1 MPRSKEGKTREK
13 IDPRALESAVN
24 DILKGKLKVNEAA
37 RRYGLSNSTVS
48 RHYKTY
54 LTSGLNENEP
64 HFVYDSEKNAV
75 KKVFTNDEELR
86 LVSYLKQ
93 SAALHYGLTKKDTL
107 KLAFKYA
114 KALAEQPNSKTQVPN
129 EWVTAESAGEFW
141 LRGFRKRHPCLTL
154 RKPEA
159 TSLARATSF
168 NKENVKMFFDNL
180 QLVMERH
187 KFKANDIYNL
197 DETGNSTVH
206 EPPKILCIKG
216 TKQVGSVTSGERGL
230 NVTMISCVNAIGNSV
245 PPMLI
250 FPRVNFKQ
258 HMLIGAPN
266 GAIGGA
272 NPSGWSTERL
282 FLDFLEHFIGHVKP
296 TTDKPVLLIL
306 DNHETHISI
315 ESLDLA
321 KENGVVM
328 LTFPPHTSHK
338 LQPLDR
344 TVFGPYKTYY
354 NSAMSGWMLSNP
366 GRPNQIYD
374 VAGLIGSAYNKAF
387 TKENIE
393 KGFKVTGIFPFERNI
408 FTDDEFLSS
417 YVTDRELVQKNT
429 DVTVS
434 EKTQE
439 PTNENVLDL
448 PTPNSYV
455 NASIVPPSL
464 SNCDLQIAST
474 SNQTPE
480 IITPEMIR
488 PFPKAAARKKTT
500 RRRQPGKT
508 RILTDTPEKKMIEE
522 QKKNKNKRGSVL
534 PKQLY
539 PDRNKNKRNQRRK
552 KNKAKI
558 IDISSSEDEQ
568 MTLLSDE
575 EDYDMSMEELL
586 QGVLG
591 DEMDIALQDNI
602 ECVEIKVDDY
612 VLVKLAGKKKTLYY
626 VAKVVKKVDIVYEIQ
641 YLVKTGMNTFL
652 LRNENI
658 YEIDEEEIICKLP
671 PPSTTGSSERLKQ
684 SLKFPVNFSA
694 YDMPM
699 D

>member
-13 IDPRALESAVN
+13 IDPQALENAVN
-24 DILKGKLKVNEAA
+24 DVLTGYLRVNEAA
-37 RRYGLSNSTVS
+37 QRYGLSNSTVS

-54 LTSGLNENEP
+54 LSSGVNEDEP

-75 KKVFTNDEELR
+75 KRVFTNDEELR

-107 KLAFKYA
+107 KLAFQYA
-114 KALAEQPNSKTQVPN
+114 SSLAEQPNSKTQVPN
-129 EWVTAESAGEFW
+129 EWATAESAGEFW
-141 LRGFRKRHPCLTL
+141 LRGFRKRHPSLSL

-168 NKENVKMFFDNL
+168 NKENIKSFFDNL

-187 KFKANDIYNL
+187 KFQANDIYNL

-206 EPPKILCIKG
+206 EPPKILCTKG

-230 NVTMISCVNAIGNSV
+230 NVTMIACINAIGNSI

-266 GAIGGA
+266 GSIGGA
-272 NPSGWSTERL
+272 NPSGWSTEGL
-282 FLDFLEHFIGHVKP
+282 FVDFMKHFIRHVKP

-315 ESLDLA
+315 ESLNLA

-344 TVFGPYKTYY
+344 TVFGPYKGYY
-354 NSAMSGWMLSNP
+354 NSGVSGWMLSNP
-366 GRPNQIYD
+366 GRPVQIYD

-393 KGFKVTGIFPFERNI
+393 KGFKVTGIFPFLRDI

-417 YVTDRELVQKNT
+417 YVTDRELIDKNT
-429 DVTVS
+429 NVIAS
-434 EKTQE
+434 EKTQS
-439 PTNENVLDL
+439 PTNENVLDFPAQPVQPL
-448 PTPNSYV
+448 PSNS
-455 NASIVPPSL
+455 
-464 SNCDLQIAST
+464 DLQIAST
-474 SNQTPE
+474 SRETPE
-480 IITPEMIR
+480 IVNQIVTPEMIR
-488 PFPKAAARKKTT
+488 PFPKAASRKKTS
-500 RRRQPGKT
+500 RGRQPGKT
-508 RILTDTPEKKMIEE
+508 RILTDTPEKKEIEE
-522 QKKNKNKRGSVL
+522 QKKMKNKRHSTL

-539 PDRNKNKRNQRRK
+539 HDRKKKKSNPKKRNKVKTV
-552 KNKAKI
+552 
-558 IDISSSEDEQ
+558 DTSSSEDDQ
-568 MTLLSDE
+568 ITFLSDE
-575 EDYDMSMEELL
+575 EEDDMSMEGLI
-586 QGVLG
+586 QGVLEE
-591 DEMDIALQDNI
+591 EMNIALQDNI
-602 ECVEIKVDDY
+602 ECVEIKKDDY
-612 VLVKLAGKKKTLYY
+612 VLVKLAGKKKILYY
-626 VAKVVKKVDIVYEIQ
+626 VAKVINKVGVVYEIQ
-641 YLVKTGMNTFL
+641 YLVKTGENTFIS
-652 LRNENI
+652 RDKTI
-658 YEIDEEEIICKLP
+658 YGIDEEEIICKLP
-671 PPSTTGSSERLKQ
+671 TPLTTGSSERLKQ
-684 SLKFPVNFSA
+684 SLKFPVNFTA